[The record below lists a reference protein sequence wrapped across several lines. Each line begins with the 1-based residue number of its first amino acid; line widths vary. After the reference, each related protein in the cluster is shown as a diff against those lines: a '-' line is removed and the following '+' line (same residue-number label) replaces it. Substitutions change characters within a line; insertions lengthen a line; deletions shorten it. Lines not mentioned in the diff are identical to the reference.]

1 MDVKVFELVIDLE
14 DESGVSAIALVDF
27 PATARNFEKFS
38 KQPKYKFKVH
48 DEEKRIVSG
57 YFMVADLPIVRED
70 DEHGEHYVVFRKE
83 TIEQIVDKFMRNG
96 LNSSVNLM
104 HDPSKTV
111 DATFLIESIIVD
123 EARGTFA
130 PESFEAAPDGSWWGS
145 MRVLDE
151 DVWQSVLDGTFR
163 GFSIEGGFSKSEPV
177 LQDEEIIEE
186 TIKELEAEFRKN
198 LTSMKPKYINNEQY
212 ILQCKRF
219 LNMNKEEQKTV
230 IKSNLERIKEW
241 FNSDATEVV
250 EVKEEATEVAKS
262 KFEDVTTKDG
272 LVLSIEPAVEVGA
285 AVAVMGEDGAE
296 PAADGEYTLADD
308 TVIIVAGGVITEIPS
323 AEEEEEV
330 VEEEVEEEMSNDPEV
345 KQSPKVVI
353 ERQEIETKF
362 SELKAEFEAKLNT
375 LTEEFTAYK
384 EENEKFNTVT
394 ADAITKFAKEPSA
407 EPTVK
412 PSINRFGKSTNAFE
426 DGLKNIKKLNRNFK

>member
-1 MDVKVFELVIDLE
+1 MDIKVFELVIDLE
-14 DESGVSAIALVDF
+14 DESGVSAIALVDQ
-27 PATARNFEKFS
+27 PATQRDFLKFS

-57 YFMVADLPIVRED
+57 YFMVADLPILRED

-83 TIEQIVDKFMRNG
+83 TIEQIVDRFMRNG

-198 LTSMKPKYINNEQY
+198 LTSQDEQY

-219 LNMNKEEQKTV
+219 LEMNKEEQKTV

-241 FNSDATEVV
+241 FNSDTAEVV
-250 EVKEEATEVAKS
+250 EVKEEATDVAKS
-262 KFEDVTTKDG
+262 KFEDVMTKDG
-272 LVLSIEPAVEVGA
+272 LVLSIEPRVEVGA

-296 PAADGEYTLADD
+296 PAADGEYPLADD

-330 VEEEVEEEMSNDPEV
+330 VEEEVEEEMTTDPEA

-362 SELKAEFEAKLNT
+362 SELKAEFEAKLKV

-412 PSINRFGKSTNAFE
+412 PSINRFGKSTNPFE

>member
-1 MDVKVFELVIDLE
+1 MDIKVFELVVDLE

-57 YFMVADLPIVRED
+57 YFMVADLPIIRED

-123 EARGTFA
+123 EARGTFFFVF
-130 PESFEAAPDGSWWGS
+130 FEAAPDGSWWGS

-151 DVWQSVLDGTFR
+151 DVWQSVLNQTFR

-186 TIKELEAEFRKN
+186 TIKELEAEFSKN
-198 LTSMKPKYINNEQY
+198 LTSQNEQY

-241 FNSDATEVV
+241 FNSDTAEVV
-250 EVKEEATEVAKS
+250 EVKEEATDVAKS

-285 AVAVMGEDGAE
+285 AVAVNGEDGAE
-296 PAADGEYTLADD
+296 AADDGEYTLADD